1 MQEWLKTKGTSTSPF
16 SFMESVMA
24 ERMLGRVML
33 NMGRVK
39 NAGCTTNELVMG
51 WEKV

>member
-1 MQEWLKTKGTSTSPF
+1 MIKGMSIFLF
-16 SFMESVMA
+16 SFMESVMV

-39 NAGCTTNELVMG
+39 NVGCMINELVMG